1 MYNYLYLD
9 RDLKQRIAA
18 GGTNL
23 NSAVLY
29 KITLMVHPG
38 SINKQLYF
46 EEDERLHKITDVYVD
61 GNTTEVILPENYS
74 TKVYID
80 IGAADFGRNAYNYDE
95 WDTMVERYK
104 TEDKA
109 SPQYGSAADDNV
121 QILDLEDTDEIIIK
135 QAFPEHDFFT
145 GVGVTTTAVYMLK
158 TSIYNLET
166 TEGTKS
172 YKKKQNWEKKVDEYA
187 ANIASTGESLN
198 PSEDEVEQ
206 AYQEFLTTLDAELT
220 EWLIDNGRL

>member
-1 MYNYLYLD
+1 
-9 RDLKQRIAA
+9 
-18 GGTNL
+18 
-23 NSAVLY
+23 
-29 KITLMVHPG
+29 
-38 SINKQLYF
+38 
-46 EEDERLHKITDVYVD
+46 
-61 GNTTEVILPENYS
+61 
-74 TKVYID
+74 
-80 IGAADFGRNAYNYDE
+80 
-95 WDTMVERYK
+95 MVERYK

>member
-9 RDLKQRIAA
+9 RDLKQHIAA

-23 NSAVLY
+23 NPAVLY
-29 KITLMVHPG
+29 KITLMVHPN

-95 WDTMVERYK
+95 
-104 TEDKA
+104 
-109 SPQYGSAADDNV
+109 
-121 QILDLEDTDEIIIK
+121 
-135 QAFPEHDFFT
+135 
-145 GVGVTTTAVYMLK
+145 
-158 TSIYNLET
+158 
-166 TEGTKS
+166 
-172 YKKKQNWEKKVDEYA
+172 
-187 ANIASTGESLN
+187 
-198 PSEDEVEQ
+198 
-206 AYQEFLTTLDAELT
+206 
-220 EWLIDNGRL
+220 

>member
-23 NSAVLY
+23 NPAVLY
-29 KITLMVHPG
+29 KITLMAQPD

-166 TEGTKS
+166 TEGTQS
-172 YKKKQNWEKKVDEYA
+172 YRKKQA
-187 ANIASTGESLN
+187 
-198 PSEDEVEQ
+198 
-206 AYQEFLTTLDAELT
+206 
-220 EWLIDNGRL
+220 